1 MIRGQAR
8 AAFHFPPA
16 GVLGSSTAMPRVALS
31 ADEIAAFR
39 GKAIQVATKL
49 FAEQGYQAVTMRAIA
64 DALGISAMAPY
75 RYFENKAEIFALVR
89 AEATRAFSE
98 CLRRELDRDAPVL
111 ERLIRVREAY
121 VHFALTH
128 RDQYSIIFEQR
139 SESDDAYPELAEAN
153 RVGIEQMLR
162 CGELAIEAG
171 LYTGDA
177 VTVAHLLWVH
187 VHGLVS
193 LHHAGKLKSGRTL
206 EQLLDLST
214 ARVADL
220 VAHLPKRRA
229 KARKRR
235 GKT

>member
-1 MIRGQAR
+1 
-8 AAFHFPPA
+8 
-16 GVLGSSTAMPRVALS
+16 MPRVALS

-39 GKAIQVATKL
+39 GKAIHVATKL

-89 AEATRAFSE
+89 AEATRAFNE
-98 CLRRELDRDAPVL
+98 CLRRELERDAPVF

-121 VHFALTH
+121 VRFALGH
-128 RDQYSIIFEQR
+128 PDQYRIIFEQR
-139 SESDDAYPELAEAN
+139 SESDDAYPELAEASLS
-153 RVGIEQMLR
+153 GMELMLR
-162 CGELAIEAG
+162 CGQLAIEAG
-171 LYTGDA
+171 LYTGDP

-193 LHHAGKLKSGRTL
+193 LHHAGKLQAGRTL

-214 ARVADL
+214 ARIADIA
-220 VAHLPKRRA
+220 AHAAPTKRRS

-235 GKT
+235 GKP

>member
-1 MIRGQAR
+1 
-8 AAFHFPPA
+8 
-16 GVLGSSTAMPRVALS
+16 MPRVALS

-39 GKAIQVATKL
+39 GKAIHVATKL

-98 CLRRELDRDAPVL
+98 CLRRELERDAPVL

-121 VHFALTH
+121 VRFALGH
-128 RDQYSIIFEQR
+128 PDQYRIIFEQR

-153 RVGIEQMLR
+153 RIGMEQMLR

-171 LYTGDA
+171 VYAGDPI
-177 VTVAHLLWVH
+177 TVAHLLWVH

-193 LHHAGKLKSGRTL
+193 LHHAGKLKAGRTL

-214 ARVADL
+214 ARIEDVLARG
-220 VAHLPKRRA
+220 AATKRRP